1 MTEKLETK
9 TLFCLQIMSRGKPSP
24 RGKTLPNETILTGLS
39 TATFTAII
47 PRFYRS
53 AGGVSTK
60 PSRVL
65 AAILTPPIFGSITA
79 LSWHL
84 LVSSPIRQQRLKC
97 VSCASVK
104 GAVIVVFNGCLVPSA
119 VVALLHFKRNASLQK
134 PVFTAFVDFCYAPYY
149 GRYKLYLIGLTV
161 FQVVLG
167 YGLAGWVYSEELIN
181 RKNIASRVAISHKL
195 ANNENFKKCISDR
208 KKK

>member
-1 MTEKLETK
+1 
-9 TLFCLQIMSRGKPSP
+9 MSRGKPIP
-24 RGKTLPNETILTGLS
+24 GGKTLPNDTILTGLS

-97 VSCASVK
+97 VSCASVR
-104 GAVIVVFNGCLVPSA
+104 GSLIVVFNGSLLPSV
-119 VVALLHFKRNASLQK
+119 VVALLHFNTDFKRNASLQK

-149 GRYKLYLIGLTV
+149 GRSKLYLIGLTM
-161 FQVVLG
+161 FQAVLG
-167 YGLAGWVYSEELIN
+167 YGLAGWIYSEELIK
-181 RKNIASRVAISHKL
+181 RKNIAS
-195 ANNENFKKCISDR
+195 
-208 KKK
+208 